1 MESVVVK
8 EVHGAVGDWVNAAV
22 QLVLSYQA
30 EDPLSCHCRPC
41 RSSGVHQLRHAF
53 RSDM

>member
-1 MESVVVK
+1 MESVIVK

-30 EDPLSCHCRPC
+30 EDPCRVSAGHVVVAAC
-41 RSSGVHQLRHAF
+41 IN
-53 RSDM
+53 